1 MIEFKNVSF
10 QYEGSEQQIWNVNLS
25 IAQGECVVL
34 TGVSGCGKTTLT
46 RLMNGLAPSYFKG
59 SISGSICIDD
69 RDITGMT
76 AWEIGTIVGSVFQN
90 PKSQFFSSELVGEVA
105 FGCENHGFSR
115 EAIQERT
122 DKSIETFS
130 LSLIRKRPLDVL
142 SSGEKQR
149 VAIASVYAM
158 RPKVFVCDEPTANL
172 DLGGIEQLLG
182 TLFKLKAQGYTLVIA
197 EHRLSWLSELAD
209 RIIYMEKGRIVR
221 EYTPKEFTAM
231 PEMERRNKGLRTMHR
246 VQTRE
251 PLPLP
256 KLFERGSLIMHDL
269 CKKCGEIEVF
279 TNLSGAFPQGSITAV
294 TGRNGAGKSTLALV
308 LAGLSKK
315 SGGDIIVCGSKNH
328 LSRRRKKVYYC
339 GNDTTTQFFTASVS
353 EELLLN
359 QPLSEERME
368 RARQLLKN
376 MNLYEYRDVHPAAL
390 SGGQKQRLAV
400 ACAIFSER
408 EILLLDEPTSG
419 LDGANM
425 RSMSDAFKAAASRGK
440 TVIVITHDPE
450 FMEECCQY
458 CFSLK

>member
-1 MIEFKNVSF
+1 M
-10 QYEGSEQQIWNVNLS
+10 
-25 IAQGECVVL
+25 
-34 TGVSGCGKTTLT
+34 
-46 RLMNGLAPSYFKG
+46 
-59 SISGSICIDD
+59 
-69 RDITGMT
+69 
-76 AWEIGTIVGSVFQN
+76 
-90 PKSQFFSSELVGEVA
+90 
-105 FGCENHGFSR
+105 
-115 EAIQERT
+115 
-122 DKSIETFS
+122 
-130 LSLIRKRPLDVL
+130 
-142 SSGEKQR
+142 
-149 VAIASVYAM
+149 
-158 RPKVFVCDEPTANL
+158 
-172 DLGGIEQLLG
+172 G

-425 RSMSDAFKAAASRGK
+425 RRISDALKAAASRGK

-450 FMEECCQY
+450 FMEECCKY

>member
-172 DLGGIEQLLG
+172 DLGGSSNYWER
-182 TLFKLKAQGYTLVIA
+182 F
-197 EHRLSWLSELAD
+197 LS
-209 RIIYMEKGRIVR
+209 
-221 EYTPKEFTAM
+221 
-231 PEMERRNKGLRTMHR
+231 
-246 VQTRE
+246 
-251 PLPLP
+251 
-256 KLFERGSLIMHDL
+256 
-269 CKKCGEIEVF
+269 
-279 TNLSGAFPQGSITAV
+279 
-294 TGRNGAGKSTLALV
+294 
-308 LAGLSKK
+308 
-315 SGGDIIVCGSKNH
+315 
-328 LSRRRKKVYYC
+328 
-339 GNDTTTQFFTASVS
+339 
-353 EELLLN
+353 
-359 QPLSEERME
+359 
-368 RARQLLKN
+368 
-376 MNLYEYRDVHPAAL
+376 
-390 SGGQKQRLAV
+390 
-400 ACAIFSER
+400 
-408 EILLLDEPTSG
+408 
-419 LDGANM
+419 
-425 RSMSDAFKAAASRGK
+425 
-440 TVIVITHDPE
+440 
-450 FMEECCQY
+450 
-458 CFSLK
+458 

>member
-1 MIEFKNVSF
+1 MYSRILKAS
-10 QYEGSEQQIWNVNLS
+10 
-25 IAQGECVVL
+25 
-34 TGVSGCGKTTLT
+34 
-46 RLMNGLAPSYFKG
+46 
-59 SISGSICIDD
+59 
-69 RDITGMT
+69 
-76 AWEIGTIVGSVFQN
+76 
-90 PKSQFFSSELVGEVA
+90 FFSSELVGEVA

-279 TNLSGAFPQGSITAV
+279 T
-294 TGRNGAGKSTLALV
+294 
-308 LAGLSKK
+308 GLSKK

-425 RSMSDAFKAAASRGK
+425 RRISDALKAAASRGK